1 MKKPIAYFA
10 WSIFSIFLGM
20 TCLIAGFRAIT
31 FLSENSKL
39 NPSSSGSVL
48 FLSVGALLCLS
59 GFLLIKRYQWSRVLN
74 CVSAFAFA
82 TALTFNFV
90 SGILLLLV
98 AYFSLNNKNSTAYFQ
113 ARVSEK
119 LS

>member
-1 MKKPIAYFA
+1 MKKPIAYFV
-10 WSIFSIFLGM
+10 WSVLSIFLGI
-20 TCLIAGFRAIT
+20 TCLIAGLRAIT
-31 FLSENSKL
+31 FLSESSKL
-39 NPSSSGSVL
+39 NPSSLGWVL
-48 FLSVGALLCLS
+48 FLSAGALFCLS

-82 TALTFNFV
+82 TAITLNFV
-90 SGILLLLV
+90 SGFLLLLI
-98 AYFSLNNKNSTAYFQ
+98 AYFSLYNKKSTAYFQ